1 MNTTLVL
8 EVEGGGENLNE
19 PDLGVVHTTINRK
32 LYILAILKCLN
43 MVLFLQVHASQ
54 RSKKPTFTK
63 RRGFSLCW
71 PLLPV

>member
-1 MNTTLVL
+1 MNTTLAP

-54 RSKKPTFTK
+54 R
-63 RRGFSLCW
+63 
-71 PLLPV
+71 

>member
-1 MNTTLVL
+1 MGHLNTTLAP

-32 LYILAILKCLN
+32 LYILAILRCLN

-54 RSKKPTFTK
+54 R
-63 RRGFSLCW
+63 
-71 PLLPV
+71 

>member
-1 MNTTLVL
+1 MNTTLAP
-8 EVEGGGENLNE
+8 EVEGGGGENLNE

-54 RSKKPTFTK
+54 R
-63 RRGFSLCW
+63 
-71 PLLPV
+71 